1 MPLDALCLA
10 HLVGEV
16 ADKIVGAKVDKIHQT
31 ARYEVVLSL
40 RSPSGNC
47 RLLISARPGSGRL
60 HLTERKRENPAE
72 PPMFCM
78 LLRKHLT
85 GSITRVEQVTGER
98 VVRLD
103 IEGTG
108 DLGDRR
114 QRTLMLEAMG
124 QQANLVLLDEEG
136 RILDALRRVEGD
148 ITTGKRQVLPG
159 LFYTLPEP
167 FDKPYAGAV
176 ERTELAAILDAAP
189 QEMKLVEVL
198 SQRLS
203 GLSPLLCRELAHQAG
218 GDADVRLF
226 ELEKKH
232 AVATY
237 FGLLSGP
244 ARPTML
250 SLNGERK
257 DFSFLPI
264 EQYGAM
270 GENES
275 FTDFGTL
282 LEEFYGGKE
291 QRELMRQK
299 GESLRKLVDSGVNRL
314 VRKLANQTQEL
325 LRAGEREEK
334 RIFGDLITSNLHLLT
349 KGDKVL
355 RCENYYDPEGGTAE
369 IKLDPLKTPQ
379 QNAARCYKDYARLKT
394 AEQMLRQQME
404 HGEVELEY
412 LRSVQDNVARAESER
427 DLAEIRQEL
436 VQNGYIK
443 TKKGGKKQQKV
454 QAQKPLEYRT
464 SSGLQVLVGRNNLQ
478 NEQLSFKI
486 ARHTDLWLHV
496 QKAPG
501 SHVILEC
508 DGGMPDD
515 ESIEEAARLA
525 VRHSSLS
532 GGAKVPVDY
541 TPVRNLKKPPA
552 ARPGMVIYHKYWTLY
567 V

>member
-10 HLVGEV
+10 HLVGET
-16 ADKIVGAKVDKIHQT
+16 ADRIVGAKVDKIHQT

-40 RSPSGNC
+40 RAPAGNC
-47 RLLISARPGSGRL
+47 RLLLSARPGAGRL

-85 GSITRVEQVTGER
+85 GSVVALEQVQGER
-98 VVRLD
+98 IVRMD
-103 IEGTG
+103 VEGTG

-114 QRTLMLEAMG
+114 RRTLMLEAMG
-124 QQANLVLLDEEG
+124 TQANLVLLDEEG

-167 FDKPYAGAV
+167 FDKPYAGTV
-176 ERTELAAILDAAP
+176 EPRELAAILDTAP
-189 QEMKLVEVL
+189 QEMKLSEVL
-198 SQRLS
+198 GQRLS
-203 GLSPLLCRELAHQAG
+203 GLSPLLCREIAHRL
-218 GDADVRLF
+218 GDTDVRLF
-226 ELEKKH
+226 ELDKAQ

-237 FGLLSGP
+237 FQLLS
-244 ARPTML
+244 AEAQPTVL
-250 SLNGERK
+250 SVNGERK

-264 EQYGAM
+264 EQYGPL
-270 GENES
+270 GERES
-275 FTDFGTL
+275 FADFGTML
-282 LEEFYGGKE
+282 DEFYGGKE

-299 GESLRKLVDSGVNRL
+299 GESLRKLADSAANRL

-325 LRAGEREEK
+325 LRAEEREEK

-349 KGDKVL
+349 KGDRML
-355 RCENYYDPEGGTAE
+355 RCENYYDPAGGTAE

-379 QNAARCYKDYARLKT
+379 QNAARYYKDYARLKT
-394 AEQMLRQQME
+394 AEQMLRQQMAQ
-404 HGEVELEY
+404 GEVELEY
-412 LRSVQDNVARAESER
+412 LRSVQDNLARAESER

-454 QAQKPLEYRT
+454 QAQKPIEYRT

-478 NEQLSFKI
+478 NDQLSFKI
-486 ARHTDLWLHV
+486 ARHTDIWLHV
-496 QKAPG
+496 QKAAG

-515 ESIEEAARLA
+515 ASIEEAARLA

-532 GGAKVPVDY
+532 GGAKVAVDY
-541 TPVRNLKKPPA
+541 MPVRNLKKPPA
-552 ARPGMVIYHKYWTLY
+552 AKAGMVIYHKYWTLY